1 MHRITKFRPSAAII
15 LACLALF
22 MALGGVGYA
31 ATKIHGKTIID
42 RTVPGKKLKKNAVG
56 GTAIKESALAKVP
69 SAASAD
75 AAQQATSAQ
84 DAVNA
89 QNAVNA
95 QTAAA
100 VGPDGVGPAALQSNS
115 VSGPKIGS
123 VVIRT
128 DTIGVSGG
136 DSEFRDR
143 RLRVG
148 RAASQRRRLLVRQH
162 GRRRSGPAH
171 RVLVS
176 DFDELDGPR
185 LQQYG
190 RRPYPHGPRALPS
203 QLSTI
208 RLPLPTAP
216 RPHRGPLRVPPAP

>member
-136 DSEFRDR
+136 DSEFETVGCESGEQLLSGGAYWSGNTDADAADLHIVFSYPTSTSWTARGYNNTAGDR
-143 RLRVG
+143 TLTV
-148 RAASQRRRLLVRQH
+148 
-162 GRRRSGPAH
+162 
-171 RVLVS
+171 
-176 DFDELDGPR
+176 
-185 LQQYG
+185 
-190 RRPYPHGPRALPS
+190 RALC
-203 QLSTI
+203 L
-208 RLPLPTAP
+208 AN
-216 RPHRGPLRVPPAP
+216 

>member
-31 ATKIHGKTIID
+31 AAKIHGKTIID
-42 RTVPGKKLKKNAVG
+42 RTIAGKKLKKNAVG

-84 DAVNA
+84 DALNAQNAVNA
-89 QNAVNA
+89 QQATNAVNA

-128 DTIGVSGG
+128 DAIGVSTGGSEFETVGCESGEQLLSGGAYWSGNTDADAADLHVVFSYPTSTSWTARGYNNTGG
-136 DSEFRDR
+136 DRT
-143 RLRVG
+143 LTV
-148 RAASQRRRLLVRQH
+148 
-162 GRRRSGPAH
+162 
-171 RVLVS
+171 
-176 DFDELDGPR
+176 
-185 LQQYG
+185 
-190 RRPYPHGPRALPS
+190 RALC
-203 QLSTI
+203 L
-208 RLPLPTAP
+208 AN
-216 RPHRGPLRVPPAP
+216 

>member
-42 RTVPGKKLKKNAVG
+42 RTIPGKKLKKNAVG

-75 AAQQATSAQ
+75 VAQQATSAQ
-84 DAVNA
+84 DALNA

-95 QTAAA
+95 QQATNADNAVNAQIAAA

-128 DTIGVSGG
+128 DAIGVSTGG
-136 DSEFRDR
+136 SEFETVGCESGEQLLSGGAYWSGNTDADAADLHIVFSYPTSTSWTARGYNNTAGDR
-143 RLRVG
+143 TLTV
-148 RAASQRRRLLVRQH
+148 
-162 GRRRSGPAH
+162 
-171 RVLVS
+171 
-176 DFDELDGPR
+176 
-185 LQQYG
+185 
-190 RRPYPHGPRALPS
+190 RALC
-203 QLSTI
+203 L
-208 RLPLPTAP
+208 AN
-216 RPHRGPLRVPPAP
+216 